1 MDNLKSFIESGIL
14 ESYVA
19 GNTTL
24 QENALVER
32 MMDGYVEVRQEV
44 NAISE
49 ACEIYA
55 LSLSLAPSATAKTFL
70 MSTIDYTERLKH
82 GETPSFPPELQEG
95 SLVTDYSEWLS
106 RQDMTAP
113 DGLSGSYA
121 KIIGYTEK
129 VLTAIVWISDKSKEE
144 VHDIE
149 HERFLIV
156 EGTCDIT
163 VEEDRYPLGPGDY
176 FAIPLHKNHQVI
188 VTSAC
193 PCKVI
198 LQRVAA

>member
-1 MDNLKSFIESGIL
+1 MDNLKSFIKSGIL

-32 MMDGYVEVRQEV
+32 MIAGYDEVRQEV

-49 ACEIYA
+49 ACEMYA

-70 MSTIDYTERLKH
+70 MSTIDYTERLKY
-82 GETPSFPPELQEG
+82 GETPSFPPELHED

-129 VLTAIVWISDKSKEE
+129 VLTAIVWITDRSKEE